1 MELSDVLA
9 QALKLEADGQE
20 FYNKMAD
27 RVEDA
32 DGRAMFEQLAADEVD
47 HYNYIKR
54 QADAL
59 QEGEGWTTIPEMDL
73 VTSLDAV
80 SLVFPPD
87 EKIPEAL
94 GENPDEEQALLF
106 GLGIESESFTLYHN
120 SAEQAK
126 DPDAKKLFMQL
137 AGAEHRHFEILMQRY
152 ESRYHYPR

>member
-20 FYNKMAD
+20 FYNKMATH
-27 RVEDA
+27 VGDA
-32 DGRAMFEQLAADEVD
+32 DGKAMFSQLAADEVD

-54 QADAL
+54 QAEAL
-59 QEGEGWTTIPEMDL
+59 QAGEGWETIPEMDM
-73 VTSLDAV
+73 VESLDAV
-80 SLVFPPD
+80 SLVFPRD
-87 EKIPEAL
+87 EKIPDVL
-94 GENPDEEQALLF
+94 GDDPDEEQALLF

-120 SAEQAK
+120 SAERANN
-126 DPDAKKLFMQL
+126 PEARKLFMQL